1 MPSSTFLQALQGRT
15 DALGL
20 FDIFGVAAQSLVI
33 ARVAEIVASLVVL
46 GVGGPAAIQA
56 DHAWE
61 RQLVLDRRAKFA
73 MALKVRS
80 PPETAVR
87 QSVSTSDL
95 WAIFDIEGLW
105 RIAFSCSG

>member
-1 MPSSTFLQALQGRT
+1 MPSSTFLQALQGRA

-33 ARVAEIVASLVVL
+33 ARVAEIVASLVEL

-61 RQLVLDRRAKFA
+61 RQLVPDRRVKFA
-73 MALKVRS
+73 MALKARK
-80 PPETAVR
+80 PPA
-87 QSVSTSDL
+87 
-95 WAIFDIEGLW
+95 
-105 RIAFSCSG
+105 